1 MYREEHNGRVPADL
15 RELCSLDPDVSALL
29 VSTWSAHQSDAS
41 RSPDDEDAP
50 IDVNY
55 ILSPSSVLEQAPSRQ
70 AVLWIRP
77 SLYPKGRGLVAFWD
91 ESVVSMEPVEM
102 LHALADSYDR
112 IIEAKRAT
120 SRPRERPRENPAPR

>member
-1 MYREEHNGRVPADL
+1 M
-15 RELCSLDPDVSALL
+15 
-29 VSTWSAHQSDAS
+29 
-41 RSPDDEDAP
+41 
-50 IDVNY
+50 DVNY